1 MNTYT
6 QEQDFFYTIYTIK
19 SEIYFTF
26 SKQKPTYSFR
36 YAAREFRY
44 TFFIKV
50 AVSIKKKI
58 GVIIFTFISLRC
70 CTNELHLV
78 SWVRFLL
85 GF

>member
-6 QEQDFFYTIYTIK
+6 QEQDFFILYIPSNLK
-19 SEIYFTF
+19 IYFTF

-50 AVSIKKKI
+50 AVSIKRKI